1 MALSLKISNI
11 VGNELELIQRLK
23 KVNSPGK
30 KALLIALKNSNYS
43 AIYKELLFRIELYA
57 ENKVL
62 NYTRQDLNTI
72 VTSLRKVGIDVIT
85 NELVKKYVPVAQ
97 QQFIEPTPEI
107 IVPETY
113 NEQQF
118 IENQEV
124 GDNSDIVKIKDYIEQ
139 NSEFYIGQVDE
150 DEQELMASHIIEDG
164 ERYVDEA
171 RNLLDKI
178 MEMFP
183 TFIGKVSTRGRYVSL
198 NIVIDG
204 PDLILNESVGDYKAY
219 FLGKL
224 QDFGVESPAD
234 LSTEEKTKFFNEISD
249 EWESQSLNE
258 SEQNDYQK
266 LRIDIIIDILKK
278 SKELNTKITQKNFST
293 IIAIIEDQLLD
304 EGKDVMYLDKNERK
318 DLLENFSD
326 LNATDTI
333 IEVIGKKL
341 TKFEFEDGESLV
353 EKIYTEVEDFFEQLF
368 KKLKVVDKKLN
379 ESENKEKTPKDY
391 YSKKLSISSKTFEN
405 NCKEA
410 KDIAENMDLF
420 DKETSDKILNK
431 VIIKLKND
439 YNDDEEVTNAIISY
453 IQDLYYKASNLN
465 ESENKDSLDESTI
478 TKAQLSKIREK
489 HDSGKTLT
497 NEEHKLLATYG
508 SKLPKKGKGSNLNE
522 SESFL
527 NLDESFDNLF
537 ESENDEYQKDFNKL
551 FDKFK
556 KLGFKYAD
564 LKIDDIIY
572 VLKKGKNNSD
582 FGFSIKDSK
591 NEPIWNYDF
600 DINHNPKLW
609 VNACVEEIRKN
620 AEKKDLNESEDF
632 LNLDESFDNLF
643 ESENKEKTPKD
654 YFTKKLSEFLSFKQF
669 ENNCKS
675 MKIMVENM
683 NLFDKGTS
691 DKILNKAID
700 KIKNLYDDEDNKN
713 LISKSII
720 NYINDLY
727 KLNSNLNESEDF
739 LNLDE
744 NFDNL
749 FESENSDKE
758 KTMTKWLDKNEK
770 LVKRK
775 DSKVTS
781 ADLQS
786 FLSFFIKKNKI
797 TDYKKISVDDFF
809 EYYNDNLNES
819 EDFLNLD
826 ESFNNLFEAKK
837 INVIPFDFIEK
848 SLLKKK
854 VLFATDDDFATNAVI
869 TEIIDLDW
877 KYNISFQYSDSKTI
891 VKQDFLPEEIETLI
905 KKKKVS
911 VKDDIS
917 PDMITITLK

>member
-97 QQFIEPTPEI
+97 QVFIEPVE
-107 IVPETY
+107 E
-113 NEQQF
+113 F